1 MAGTHFRVKKLT
13 AIETPYQGISDDD
26 YKVEKRRLQLEL
38 LRIQKSIMRDG
49 KRLVIVFE
57 GRDAAGKGSTI
68 KRFTEN
74 MIPSNFNVV
83 ALGIPTP
90 KESKNWF
97 RRYQQHFPEPGQIA
111 FFDRSWYT
119 RALIEPTMG
128 YCTEAQYKYFMRKVL
143 DWEHKQI
150 EEGVMIVKYYLS
162 IDQQAQL
169 YRFESRL
176 DNPLAYWKFSENDLK
191 AREKWELFTRYKE
204 QMFAHTS
211 SEVSPWIVVNANK
224 KREARLTAMLHL
236 VRLAGRKKFEPLTG
250 EDVTKTYSLKLGG
263 VKFRG
268 LTLQQLTV
276 LEELKEQ
283 ESYFIDLDDTNTKNT

>member
-1 MAGTHFRVKKLT
+1 MPSSLRVKKLT
-13 AIETPYQGISDDD
+13 AIETPYEGISDAD
-26 YKVEKRRLQLEL
+26 YQVEKRRLQLEL
-38 LRIQKSIMRDG
+38 LRIQKRVMREG
-49 KRLVIVFE
+49 QRLVIVFE

-68 KRFTEN
+68 KRFHEN
-74 MIPSNFNVV
+74 MIPSNFDVV

-97 RRYQQHFPEPGQIA
+97 RRYQQKFPEPGNIV
-111 FFDRSWYT
+111 FFDRSWYS

-128 YCTEAQYKYFMRKVL
+128 YCTEAQYKYFMRKVK
-143 DWEHKQI
+143 DWEHQHI
-150 EEGVMIVKYYLS
+150 DDGVIIVKYYLS
-162 IDQQAQL
+162 IDQEAQL

-191 AREKWELFTRYKE
+191 AREKWEVFTRFKE

-211 SEVSPWIVVNANK
+211 SEKSPWIVINANK
-224 KREARLTAMLHL
+224 KRVARLTAMLHL
-236 VRLAGRKKFEPLTG
+236 VRLMGRKRYEPLTG

-283 ESYFIDLDDTNTKNT
+283 ESYFIDLDDKNEK

>member
-1 MAGTHFRVKKLT
+1 MRVKKLT
-13 AIETPYQGISDDD
+13 AIETPYTGISEED
-26 YKVEKRRLQLEL
+26 YQVEKRRLQVEL
-38 LRIQKSIMRDG
+38 LRIQKRIMQEG

-74 MIPSNFNVV
+74 MIPSHFRVV

-90 KESKNWF
+90 KESRNWF
-97 RRYQQHFPEPGQIA
+97 ARYRKHFPDPGQVV

-128 YCTEAQYKYFMRKVL
+128 YCSESQYKYFMRKVL

-150 EEGVMIVKYYLS
+150 DEGVMIIKFYLS
-162 IDQQAQL
+162 IDQDTQL
-169 YRFESRL
+169 YRFEQRL
-176 DNPLAYWKFSENDLK
+176 ESPLTYWKFSENDLK
-191 AREKWELFTRYKE
+191 AREKWEVFTRFKE
-204 QMFAHTS
+204 QMFAYTS
-211 SEVSPWIVVNANK
+211 SEKSPWIVVNANTK
-224 KREARLTAMLHL
+224 KEARLTSMLHL
-236 VRLAGRKKFEPLTG
+236 VRLVGRGRFEPLTG

-268 LTLQQLTV
+268 LTLQQLTL

-283 ESYFIDLDDTNTKNT
+283 ESYFIDLDDNTTKNS